1 MAAMSKP
8 DRVRR
13 DAAGDLTPAQ
23 LELMQLV
30 WERGELSAS
39 DAHAAL
45 AQRRPV
51 APTTVM
57 TLLQRLEKRG
67 WLAHRVEG
75 RAHVYR
81 AARDRSRSVG
91 AILRRL
97 RDVAFGGS
105 TAGLM
110 SSLLDAGDVTAD
122 EIRRLKK
129 RLAEFEKGAKTGND
143 DKGGAS

>member
-1 MAAMSKP
+1 MVKNTGRNAE
-8 DRVRR
+8 
-13 DAAGDLTPAQ
+13 GDLTPAQ

-30 WERGELSAS
+30 WERGEISAI

-45 AQRRPV
+45 ASKRSV

-67 WLAHRVEG
+67 WLAHRVLG

-81 AARDRSRSVG
+81 ATRDRKRSIG
-91 AILRRL
+91 AILTRL
-97 RDVAFGGS
+97 RDVVFGGS
-105 TAGLM
+105 TESLVA
-110 SSLLDAGDVTAD
+110 SLLDVGDISAD

-129 RLAEFEKGAKTGND
+129 RLSELGE
-143 DKGGAS
+143 GGAS

>member
-1 MAAMSKP
+1 MAKRIVGGAT
-8 DRVRR
+8 
-13 DAAGDLTPAQ
+13 GDLTPAQ

-30 WERGELSAS
+30 WERGEVSAS
-39 DAHAAL
+39 DAHEAL
-45 AQRRPV
+45 AARRPV

-67 WLAHRVEG
+67 WLVHRVEG

-81 AARDRSRSVG
+81 AAKDKQRSVG

-105 TAGLM
+105 IESLVA
-110 SSLLDAGDVTAD
+110 SLLDAGDVSAD

-129 RLAEFEKGAKTGND
+129 RLADHE
-143 DKGGAS
+143 KGGAS

>member
-1 MAAMSKP
+1 MVKNQG
-8 DRVRR
+8 R

-23 LELMQLV
+23 LELMHLV
-30 WERGELSAS
+30 WERGEISAA

-45 AQRRPV
+45 SARRPV

-81 AARDRSRSVG
+81 AAKDRKRSLG

-105 TAGLM
+105 TESLVA
-110 SSLLDAGDVTAD
+110 SLLDAGDVSAD

-129 RLAEFEKGAKTGND
+129 RLADLEKGG
-143 DKGGAS
+143 SS

>member
-1 MAAMSKP
+1 MTKRIAGGAT
-8 DRVRR
+8 
-13 DAAGDLTPAQ
+13 GDLTPAQ

-30 WERGELSAS
+30 WERGEVSAS
-39 DAHAAL
+39 DAHEAL
-45 AQRRPV
+45 AARRPV

-57 TLLQRLEKRG
+57 TLLQRLERRG
-67 WLAHRVEG
+67 WLVHRVEG

-81 AARDRSRSVG
+81 AAKDKQRSVG

-105 TAGLM
+105 IESLVA
-110 SSLLDAGDVTAD
+110 SLLDAGDVSAD

-129 RLAEFEKGAKTGND
+129 RLADHE
-143 DKGGAS
+143 KGGA

>member
-1 MAAMSKP
+1 MAKSS
-8 DRVRR
+8 RR

-30 WERGELSAS
+30 WERGEISAGDAHEALSAK
-39 DAHAAL
+39 
-45 AQRRPV
+45 RPV

-67 WLAHRVEG
+67 WLAHRVVG

-81 AARDRSRSVG
+81 ATKDRKRSIG
-91 AILRRL
+91 AILSRL

-105 TAGLM
+105 TESLVA
-110 SSLLDAGDVTAD
+110 SLLDAGDVSAE

-129 RLAEFEKGAKTGND
+129 RLADLE
-143 DKGGAS
+143 KGGAS